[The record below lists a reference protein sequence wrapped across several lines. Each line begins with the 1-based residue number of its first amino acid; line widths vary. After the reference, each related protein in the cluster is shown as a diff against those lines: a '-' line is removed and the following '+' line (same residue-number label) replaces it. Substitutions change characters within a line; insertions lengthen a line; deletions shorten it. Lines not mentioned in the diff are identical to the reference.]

1 MLQYAVHENELYAAV
16 CGALPKLSARGSS
29 LPSDYAGLCQPRAL
43 GGRDLDPENVGR
55 SGGLAA
61 DFIERVT
68 LRALR
73 CHKTRCA
80 HHASTSP

>member
-1 MLQYAVHENELYAAV
+1 MLQYAVHFQNFQREALLY
-16 CGALPKLSARGSS
+16 
-29 LPSDYAGLCQPRAL
+29 PSDYAGLCQPRAL
-43 GGRDLDPENVGR
+43 GGRDLDPENLGR
-55 SGGLAA
+55 AGGLAA